1 MYLVG
6 VRSVTQQLG
15 ERVIA
20 GQLVVAVGE
29 QQDDWQLPDPAY
41 QKAQR
46 VDGGLVGPV
55 DILDDQRARW
65 RMVQLGEQGSH
76 DLVALT
82 RLQSFG
88 QPGAD
93 GSSQIPKRPERSRR
107 TERVAGANQ
116 HPRPVREF

>member
-1 MYLVG
+1 MDLVG

-55 DILDDQRARW
+55 DILNDQRARW
-65 RMVQLGEQGSH
+65 RMVQLSEQGIH

-82 RLQSFG
+82 RLQGFG

-93 GSSQIPKRPERSRR
+93 SSGQIPKRPECSRR
-107 TERVAGANQ
+107 TERIAGANQ